1 MQFTEFHL
9 LNSEKKPYDPGP
21 GEDESTCM
29 VTLGFLSNTN
39 DFYVLFLDRI
49 CFPFAGSSVWY
60 VKGPKLG

>member
-49 CFPFAGSSVWY
+49 CFPFAGSSV
-60 VKGPKLG
+60 